1 MRESGFR
8 GASVLRQSELVR
20 AVAHIDPAG
29 LKCTSNQSIRS
40 LGSTQQGLSG
50 RASTRESPP
59 GVWHSRG
66 SSSGKRAIEQTPTVA
81 ARRVTT

>member
-8 GASVLRQSELVR
+8 GKTLLRQSELVR

-40 LGSTQQGLSG
+40 L
-50 RASTRESPP
+50 
-59 GVWHSRG
+59 
-66 SSSGKRAIEQTPTVA
+66 SSA
-81 ARRVTT
+81 

>member
-8 GASVLRQSELVR
+8 GKTLPRQSELVR
-20 AVAHIDPAG
+20 ALAHIDLAG
-29 LKCTSNQSIRS
+29 LKCTSNQSTRS
-40 LGSTQQGLSG
+40 LSSAQQGLSG